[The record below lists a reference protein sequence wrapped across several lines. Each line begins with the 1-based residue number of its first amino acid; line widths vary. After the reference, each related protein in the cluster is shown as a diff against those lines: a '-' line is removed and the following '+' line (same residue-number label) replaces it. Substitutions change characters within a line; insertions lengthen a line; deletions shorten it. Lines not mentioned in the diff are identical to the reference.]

1 MKKKLKSLKEIHQ
14 YLIDNN
20 HFHNSEDYLIKKG
33 IISEKDNKKQTGSSL
48 CEKSKILSPNGE
60 IYWK

>member
-20 HFHNSEDYLIKKG
+20 HFHSSEDYLIKKG
-33 IISEKDNKKQTGSSL
+33 IIKKKESNKEKPASLSEKSQ
-48 CEKSKILSPNGE
+48 ILSPDGE

>member
-1 MKKKLKSLKEIHQ
+1 MKKKLKSLREIHQ

-20 HFHNSEDYLIKKG
+20 YFHKDEDYLIKKG
-33 IISEKDNKKQTGSSL
+33 IIRKKDNKKQTASSL
-48 CEKSKILSPNGE
+48 PEKSQILSPNGE

>member
-1 MKKKLKSLKEIHQ
+1 MKKKNLSLKEIHQ

-20 HFHNSEDYLIKKG
+20 YFHKSEDYLIKKG
-33 IISEKDNKKQTGSSL
+33 IILRKESNKQKSASLSEKS
-48 CEKSKILSPNGE
+48 EILSPNGE

>member
-1 MKKKLKSLKEIHQ
+1 MKKKNLSLKEIHQ

-20 HFHNSEDYLIKKG
+20 YFHSSEYYLIKKG
-33 IISEKDNKKQTGSSL
+33 IISKKDNKKQTASSL
-48 CEKSKILSPNGE
+48 PEKSQILSPNGE

>member
-1 MKKKLKSLKEIHQ
+1 MKKKNLSLKEIHQ

-20 HFHNSEDYLIKKG
+20 YFHHNEDYLIKKG
-33 IISEKDNKKQTGSSL
+33 IILKKESNKEKPASL
-48 CEKSKILSPNGE
+48 PEKSQILSSDGE

>member
-20 HFHNSEDYLIKKG
+20 YFHKDDYYLIKKG
-33 IISEKDNKKQTGSSL
+33 IISKKDNKKQPASSL
-48 CEKSKILSPNGE
+48 YKKSQILSPNGE

>member
-1 MKKKLKSLKEIHQ
+1 MKKKNLSLKEIHQ

-20 HFHNSEDYLIKKG
+20 YFHYNEDYLIKKG
-33 IISEKDNKKQTGSSL
+33 IILKKESNKEKPASL
-48 CEKSKILSPNGE
+48 PEKSQILSSDGE

>member
-1 MKKKLKSLKEIHQ
+1 MKKKNLSLKEIHQ

-20 HFHNSEDYLIKKG
+20 YFHSSEYYLIKKG
-33 IISEKDNKKQTGSSL
+33 IISKKDNKKQGGSSL
-48 CEKSKILSPNGE
+48 CEKSQILSSNGE

>member
-1 MKKKLKSLKEIHQ
+1 MKKKLLSLKEIHK

-20 HFHNSEDYLIKKG
+20 YFHKNDNYLIKKG
-33 IISEKDNKKQTGSSL
+33 IISEKDNKKQTASSL
-48 CEKSKILSPNGE
+48 CEKSQILSPNGE

>member
-1 MKKKLKSLKEIHQ
+1 MKKKNLSLKEIHQ

-20 HFHNSEDYLIKKG
+20 YFHYDDYYLIKKG
-33 IISEKDNKKQTGSSL
+33 IISHKDNDKEKPASL
-48 CEKSKILSPNGE
+48 PEKSQILSSDGE

>member
-20 HFHNSEDYLIKKG
+20 YFHKDDYYLIKKG
-33 IISEKDNKKQTGSSL
+33 IISKKDNKKQPASSL
-48 CEKSKILSPNGE
+48 YKKSQILSHNGE

>member
-1 MKKKLKSLKEIHQ
+1 MKKKLKSLREIHQ

-20 HFHNSEDYLIKKG
+20 YFHCDDYYLIKKG
-33 IISEKDNKKQTGSSL
+33 IISHKDNDKEKPASLPKKSQ
-48 CEKSKILSPNGE
+48 ILSPNGE

>member
-20 HFHNSEDYLIKKG
+20 YFHKDEDYLIKKG
-33 IISEKDNKKQTGSSL
+33 IIRKKDNKKQSGSSL
-48 CEKSKILSPNGE
+48 CGKSQILSLNGE